1 MTKQATKKEKK
12 TATRITTGKRGRPAA
27 PLAKRITQGE
37 RAAMPPEVKT
47 EPKATASVVG
57 QHWKTKAGK
66 AGVWKADK
74 LNDAVRNAF
83 LSEGGSDVDAQKA
96 ARIAT
101 DKILAENHL
110 DAGRWNG
117 KNAGMLSMNLRN
129 VLRGLIRNDGLCMVY
144 GKKIA

>member
-1 MTKQATKKEKK
+1 MTKNNTKKEKK
-12 TATRITTGKRGRPAA
+12 TATRIARGRKPAA
-27 PLAKRITQGE
+27 PTTKAKPADVVEMKQS
-37 RAAMPPEVKT
+37 K
-47 EPKATASVVG
+47 SVVL

-66 AGVWKADK
+66 AGVWKNDG

-83 LSEGGSDVDAQKA
+83 LSEGSKDVDPNSA

-101 DKILAENHL
+101 DHILKENHL
-110 DAGRWNG
+110 DEGRWAG

-129 VLRGLIRNDGLCMVY
+129 VLRGLIRNDGCCYVY